1 MPPIVVMFFVL
12 FVVLAIVAA
21 VVRHLAAKM
30 RRDELTALARRLG
43 FSFDPTK
50 RRGRPPWGEPFELF
64 RRNNPY
70 GIKNHL
76 HGEWRGLSRAESRG
90 LSRAESRG
98 LSRAESR
105 GLSRGDSRGMPR
117 ADSRGMPANIFDY
130 TYYSESTNS
139 KGHTSRHYSTRTVVA
154 LELPQSFPGIVIKP
168 DSAFR
173 EFFEFIAGADIDFE
187 SDEFNKRF
195 YVWADDRK
203 FAYAVVTAPMMD
215 FLLRARG
222 AARDL
227 ALQIVG
233 HRAIFFRERKLGAD
247 GIRHLLQFAADF
259 LEKIPDYVKKDYA
272 RG

>member
-12 FVVLAIVAA
+12 FIALVIVGA
-21 VVRHLAAKM
+21 VFGRLAAK
-30 RRDELTALARRLG
+30 RRREELTALARRLG

-50 RRGRPPWGEPFELF
+50 RSGRPYWGEPFELF
-64 RRNNPY
+64 RRSNPY
-70 GIKNHL
+70 ETKNHL
-76 HGEWRGLSRAESRG
+76 CGEWHEL
-90 LSRAESRG
+90 
-98 LSRAESR
+98 
-105 GLSRGDSRGMPR
+105 
-117 ADSRGMPANIFDY
+117 PAAAFDY

-139 KGHTSRHYSTRTVVA
+139 KGRTSRHYSTRTVVA

-168 DSAFR
+168 DTAFR

-187 SDEFNKRF
+187 SDDFNKRF

-215 FLLRARG
+215 FLLRARA

-233 HRAIFFRERKLGAD
+233 RRAIFFRERTLGAQ
-247 GIRHLLQFAADF
+247 GVRHLLQFADDF
-259 LEKIPDYVKKDYA
+259 LEHIPDYVKKDYA
-272 RG
+272 RDRDRDTLRLGR

>member
-12 FVVLAIVAA
+12 FIALVIVGA
-21 VVRHLAAKM
+21 VFGRLAAKM

-50 RRGRPPWGEPFELF
+50 RSGRPPWGEPFELF
-64 RRNNPY
+64 RRNNPS

-76 HGEWRGLSRAESRG
+76 HGLWK
-90 LSRAESRG
+90 G

-139 KGHTSRHYSTRTVVA
+139 KGHTSRHYHTRTVVA
-154 LELPQSFPGIVIKP
+154 LELPQSFPGLVIKP
-168 DSAFR
+168 DTAFR

-195 YVWADDRK
+195 YVWADERK

-215 FLLRARG
+215 FLLRARA

-233 HRAIFFRERKLGAD
+233 RRAIFFRERTLGAQ
-247 GIRHLLQFAADF
+247 GVQHLLQFAADF
-259 LEKIPDYVKKDYA
+259 LEKIPDYVKKDYG